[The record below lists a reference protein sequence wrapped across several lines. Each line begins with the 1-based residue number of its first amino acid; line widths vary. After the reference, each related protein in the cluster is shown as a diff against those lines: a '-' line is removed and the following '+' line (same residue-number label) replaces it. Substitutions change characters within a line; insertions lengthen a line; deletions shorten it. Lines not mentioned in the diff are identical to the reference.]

1 MLAGGYNHEVGLMD
15 AAEVSEDFGVSFRAL
30 PALPR
35 AVQGSCL
42 VLVDDRAIIIGG
54 FDGKYRVTHQGC
66 SQTLDSGLL
75 HWP

>member
-1 MLAGGYNHEVGLMD
+1 MGLVLAGGYNHEVGLMD

-42 VLVDDRAIIIGG
+42 VLVDDFAIIIGG
-54 FDGKYRVTHQGC
+54 SDGN
-66 SQTLDSGLL
+66 
-75 HWP
+75 